1 LSRLVHLLLIGIALA
16 AAPGAARAECADPV
30 PESEWSVIMPL
41 ASQSLMLDITRV
53 GNDIVV
59 VGDRGHVL
67 VSADEGR
74 SWAQNRTPTRTV
86 LTGVWFHDRNLGW
99 AVGHDAVI
107 LRTENGGDTWCR
119 VHFAP
124 ELEFPLFD
132 IWFADESNGFAVGAY
147 GYFLRSSDGGL
158 TWEEETLEL
167 VEATPAADND
177 VDGAADDM
185 ADDAAGDAG
194 DDADEWAD
202 DEWADEGVAADLHM
216 NRIISDTAGRLYLMA
231 EAGTVFRSDDQ
242 GLTWQVLNPPYDGSF
257 FGGLPLSDG
266 SLLVFG
272 LRGNMFRSWDGS
284 ETWRD
289 VSLPVD
295 TSLFGGAQR
304 PDGGILVVGTAG
316 VMLFSREGDRF
327 RLEQR
332 DDRKALMSALALDDG
347 ALIVIGEPGVERIE
361 AETVGLE

>member
-1 LSRLVHLLLIGIALA
+1 LSRLVHLLLIAIAVVALS
-16 AAPGAARAECADPV
+16 GAARAECVDPV
-30 PESEWSVIMPL
+30 PETEWSVIMPL

-59 VGDRGHVL
+59 VGERGHVL

-74 SWAQNRTPTRTV
+74 SWEQNRTPTRTV

-99 AVGHDAVI
+99 AVGHDATI
-107 LRTENGGDTWCR
+107 LRTENGGETWCR

-132 IWFADESNGFAVGAY
+132 IWFADEQNGFAVGAY
-147 GYFLRSSDGGL
+147 GYFLRSADGGL
-158 TWEEETLEL
+158 TWEEEMLEL
-167 VEATPAADND
+167 VEAAP
-177 VDGAADDM
+177 
-185 ADDAAGDAG
+185 AG
-194 DDADEWAD
+194 DDADGTADAADAADADGAEAGADEWAD
-202 DEWADEGVAADLHM
+202 DEWSDDGVAADLHM
-216 NRIISDTAGRLYLMA
+216 NRIIRDNAGRLYLMA

-242 GLTWQVLNPPYDGSF
+242 GFTWQVLDPPYDGSF

-272 LRGNMFRSWDGS
+272 LRGNMFRSWDAG

-316 VMLFSREGDRF
+316 VMLFSREGDSF
-327 RLEQR
+327 RLAQR
-332 DDRKALMSALALDDG
+332 DDRKALMSAVALDDG

-361 AETVGLE
+361 PEAVGLE